1 MTDSSVPGPSVLAPP
16 FSEDLLADLHAGVL
30 DPKTSETLW
39 PLVEADSDALSF
51 IRKLDTVTQVL
62 RTRGDN
68 DNHTSTD
75 TDHIPPGLAARIHAA
90 LDNEWAQQNSESPN
104 FTSNVVPFRRSRRGW
119 MIGGAAAA
127 AIAVVAVLI
136 AVRPNQPEPDLTA
149 QPIPTVQPIPTAQS
163 TPSAS
168 EDPAPDSFL
177 SLIGSKNL
185 GPLEDPMRLS
195 GCLLANGFTADQP
208 LLGSGEVTVQGA
220 PAVVLLL
227 RGTDPRQITALA
239 VGLDCSIDNPNML
252 SLKTIG

>member
-30 DPKTSETLW
+30 DPKTTETLW
-39 PLVEADSDALSF
+39 PLVEADPDALSF
-51 IRKLDTVTQVL
+51 VRKLDNVTQVL
-62 RTRGDN
+62 RTRG

-75 TDHIPPGLAARIHAA
+75 TDHIPPELAARIQEA
-90 LDNEWAQQNSESPN
+90 LDSEWAQQNSESPN
-104 FTSNVVPFRRSRRGW
+104 FTSNVVPLRRSRRRLV
-119 MIGGAAAA
+119 IGGAAAA

-136 AVRPNQPEPDLTA
+136 AVRPSQPEPDLTA
-149 QPIPTVQPIPTAQS
+149 QPIPTEQS
-163 TPSAS
+163 TPSSS

-185 GPLEDPMRLS
+185 GPLEDPMKLS
-195 GCLLANGFTADQP
+195 GCLLANGFAEDQP
-208 LLGSGEVTVQGA
+208 LLGSGEITVQGV

-227 RGTDPRQITALA
+227 RGTGPRQITALA
-239 VGLDCSIDNPNML
+239 VGPDCSTDNPNML

>member
-30 DPKTSETLW
+30 DPKTTETLW
-39 PLVEADSDALSF
+39 PLVEADPDALSF
-51 IRKLDTVTQVL
+51 VRKLDNVTQVL
-62 RTRGDN
+62 RTRG

-75 TDHIPPGLAARIHAA
+75 TDHIPPELAARIQEA
-90 LDNEWAQQNSESPN
+90 LDNEWAQQNSDSLN
-104 FTSNVVPFRRSRRGW
+104 FTSNVVPLRRSRRGLV
-119 MIGGAAAA
+119 IGGAAAA

-136 AVRPNQPEPDLTA
+136 AVRPSQPEPDLTA
-149 QPIPTVQPIPTAQS
+149 QPIPTAQS
-163 TPSAS
+163 TPSSS

-185 GPLEDPMRLS
+185 GPLEDPTMLS
-195 GCLLANGFTADQP
+195 GCLLANGFSADQP
-208 LLGSGEVTVQGA
+208 LLGSGEVTVQGV

-227 RGTDPRQITALA
+227 RGKDPRQITALA
-239 VGLDCSIDNPNML
+239 VGLDCSTDNPNML

>member
-30 DPKTSETLW
+30 APKTSETLW
-39 PLVEADSDALSF
+39 PLVEADPDALSF
-51 IRKLDTVTQVL
+51 VRKLDNVTQVL
-62 RTRGDN
+62 RTQGDI

-75 TDHIPPGLAARIHAA
+75 TDHIPPELATRIHEA
-90 LDNEWAQQNSESPN
+90 LDNEWAQQNSDSPN
-104 FTSNVVPFRRSRRGW
+104 FTSNVVPLRRSRRGW
-119 MIGGAAAA
+119 VIGGAAAA
-127 AIAVVAVLI
+127 TIAVVAVLI

-149 QPIPTVQPIPTAQS
+149 QPISTVAS
-163 TPSAS
+163 TPSVS
-168 EDPAPDSFL
+168 KDPTPDSFL

-185 GPLEDPMRLS
+185 GPLEDPTKLS

-208 LLGSGEVTVQGA
+208 LLGSGEVTVQGT

-227 RGTDPRQITALA
+227 RGKDSRQITALA
-239 VGLDCSIDNPNML
+239 VGLDCSTDNPNMV